1 MMRREARFFLYLL
14 VLGIWIGLLSPYNA
28 YAADAKTGTL
38 SGGGAIGFLANT
50 PDGTAFALNLNADYF
65 LNSNVSVGPLFQ
77 LAATGDLSQL
87 GFSGQ
92 GKFWIDLPGTEHKA
106 KLTLQAGLGFV
117 HSDLVESDTSWLIP
131 IGVGVDY
138 AISPKINV
146 MATFLLNFTDI
157 ETGRGTDAHVM
168 PGLTF
173 GVRF

>member
-1 MMRREARFFLYLL
+1 MMQRDARRFLYPL
-14 VLGIWIGLLSPYNA
+14 VVVVAIGLLGLDNA
-28 YAADAKTGTL
+28 QAADLKTGTL

-65 LNSNVSVGPLFQ
+65 LNRNVSIGPLFQ
-77 LAATGDLSQL
+77 LAATGDMSQF

-92 GKFWIDLPGTEHKA
+92 GKFWIDLPGTENRA

-131 IGVGVDY
+131 MGVGVDY
-138 AISPKINV
+138 MLTPKISFTT
-146 MATFLLNFTDI
+146 TFLLNFTDLH
-157 ETGRGTDAHVM
+157 TGGGTDAHVM

>member
-14 VLGIWIGLLSPYNA
+14 VFVLGIGLLCPYNA
-28 YAADAKTGTL
+28 HAADPKTGTL
-38 SGGGAIGFLANT
+38 SAGGAIGFLANT
-50 PDGTAFALNLNADYF
+50 PDGTAFAFNVNADYF
-65 LNSNVSVGPLFQ
+65 LNRNVSIGPLFQ
-77 LAATGDLSQL
+77 LAATGDMSQF

-92 GKFWIDLPGTEHKA
+92 GKFWIDLPGTENRA

-131 IGVGVDY
+131 MGVGVDY
-138 AISPKINV
+138 MLTSKISFTT
-146 MATFLLNFTDI
+146 TFLLNFTDLH
-157 ETGRGTDAHVM
+157 TGGGTDAHVM